1 MTKDQ
6 PTPYNILFVCT
17 GNTCRSPMAEVIAR
31 QALAKRG
38 WRHVEVDSA
47 GTSAAWDVPASPGAL
62 QAVADV
68 GLDLSTHRSQPL
80 TAKLVAK
87 ADIILV
93 MTPNHVDAVEAL
105 GEGTKVSLISEFM
118 EGPDAGQPID
128 DPVAGPF
135 EKYVEARDRIA
146 RAVDG
151 LLNRLAAILSP

>member
-31 QALAKRG
+31 EALAKRG
-38 WRHVEVDSA
+38 WQHVEVDSA

-62 QAVADV
+62 QAVAEI

-80 TAKLVAK
+80 TAKLVAE
-87 ADIILV
+87 ADIILA
-93 MTPNHVDAVEAL
+93 MTVNHVEAVEAL
-105 GEGTKVSLISEFM
+105 GEGTKVALISEFM
-118 EGPDAGQPID
+118 DGPEAGEPID
-128 DPVAGPF
+128 DPVAGPL
-135 EKYVEARDRIA
+135 EEYVVARDRIA

-151 LLNRLAAILSP
+151 LLNRLAAILAP